1 MITEKTYRDISASCQ
16 GASILADLPSR
27 LVPLWCEEYVLTSP
41 SADIVEVET
50 GSPGSAFTYLFD
62 IQLERAIAAFGIP
75 STAKHARDKSRLRG
89 HPLAPNQGLNR
100 GHLMAHSIGGELDIN
115 LAPQAGK
122 LNQGAFKRLEAEV
135 LKLAQDHQQSFYF
148 VRLIYSNP
156 SQLPALFEQ
165 CIIRPNGHI
174 NYALHQ
180 NA

>member
-1 MITEKTYRDISASCQ
+1 MITENTYRAIAASCQ
-16 GASILADLPSR
+16 GAGILADLPGR
-27 LVPLWCEEYVLTSP
+27 LVPLWCDDYAFSNP
-41 SADIVEVET
+41 RANIVEVET
-50 GSPGSAFTYLFD
+50 GTPGSAFTYLFD

-148 VRLIYSNP
+148 VRLVYNNS
-156 SQLPALFEQ
+156 SQLPAYFEQ
-165 CIIRPNGHI
+165 GVIRTNSSI
-174 NYALHQ
+174 NYALHR
-180 NA
+180 NV